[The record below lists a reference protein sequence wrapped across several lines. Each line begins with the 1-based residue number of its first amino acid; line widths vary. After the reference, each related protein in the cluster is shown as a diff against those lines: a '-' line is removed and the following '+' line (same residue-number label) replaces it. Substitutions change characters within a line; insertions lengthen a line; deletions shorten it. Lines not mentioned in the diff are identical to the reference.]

1 MKYLITEAFHHVADL
16 GPDVADGH
24 YDLVGPQNEIIL
36 PSIWEAVVKPGWKI
50 SMHMWPLPELFPEE
64 RSEDVQAETVTVDE
78 EALAPSPHASAV
90 SSSSVAVGK
99 NAAEEEAD
107 EGVDERMGEQTQA
120 RRETMLG
127 QDTEGNEKEEEQK
140 AEEKWDEEEDEEE
153 QEEEAEEAE
162 EAKGT
167 EETKEEAAKKA
178 AEEKIA
184 AEMAR
189 EPKSYILESVQY
201 TEPVQRAEELARTL
215 EGRYKDLKD
224 MEDQASQTYKSVS
237 CNTMIKLTWSLYE

>member
-1 MKYLITEAFHHVADL
+1 MEDLITEAFLSIDL
-16 GPDVADGH
+16 GPHVADGH
-24 YDLVGPQNEIIL
+24 YDLVGPQKEIIL
-36 PSIWEAVVKPGWKI
+36 PSTWEAVIKPGWEI
-50 SMHMWPLPELFPEE
+50 SMLMWPLPVHISEE
-64 RSEDVQAETVTVDE
+64 RSEDVQAEEMTVDE

-107 EGVDERMGEQTQA
+107 EGVEERIGGKTQEGGETI
-120 RRETMLG
+120 LG
-127 QDTEGNEKEEEQK
+127 QDTESNEKEEEQK

-153 QEEEAEEAE
+153 EEEEAEEAE

-167 EETKEEAAKKA
+167 EETEEEAAKKA

-189 EPKSYILESVQY
+189 EPKSYVSESVQY

-224 MEDQASQTYKSVS
+224 MEDQASQTYKSIS
-237 CNTMIKLTWSLYE
+237 CNAMITLT

>member
-1 MKYLITEAFHHVADL
+1 MEYLITEAFLHVADL
-16 GPDVADGH
+16 GPHVADGH
-24 YDLVGPQNEIIL
+24 YDLVGPQHEIIL
-36 PSIWEAVVKPGWKI
+36 PSIWEAVIEPGLKI
-50 SMHMWPLPELFPEE
+50 SMLMWPLPELISKE

-90 SSSSVAVGK
+90 SGSSVAVEK

-107 EGVDERMGEQTQA
+107 ERVEERMGEKTQEEG
-120 RRETMLG
+120 ETILG
-127 QDTEGNEKEEEQK
+127 EDTEGNEKEEQR
-140 AEEKWDEEEDEEE
+140 AEEKWDKKEDEEE

-167 EETKEEAAKKA
+167 EETEEEAAKKA

-189 EPKSYILESVQY
+189 EPKKYISESVQY

-237 CNTMIKLTWSLYE
+237 CNTMITLT